1 MKNMRII
8 KTIIFLLGAVGIYGQ
23 DLGEIER
30 LFQDG
35 DFEKVVENGSRIL
48 ETDSNNLTVCHLV
61 GRALTE
67 LKKFNEAKPLL
78 EKTTIKSAPDWMKS
92 WSFGYLGIC
101 YYTFGDLKESK
112 NNFKKAIKLNATKN
126 STKFAEK
133 RLKLIL
139 LAEYSKDWEVFETEH
154 IKFHIQPNH
163 QIGDI
168 KLYCSAREDA
178 FKENNFFFH
187 ASLYKKIDFYVW
199 SDFEEGK
206 KFLGEEIGF
215 SNSDL
220 CMINSKVNQTKGHEI
235 THILCDYGIKPN
247 KKNRLIN
254 EGVAVAFDLS
264 NRNRLE
270 LAKSINQDNLSI
282 KDLMNEP
289 FKFPESVIYPIG
301 GALIEYLME
310 NKDEELIKKLLK
322 QQTYEV
328 LLEVYGI
335 EIIEEFEQKIKN

>member
-1 MKNMRII
+1 MRII
-8 KTIIFLLGAVGIYGQ
+8 KTLIYLLIAVATNGQ

-35 DFEKVVENGSRIL
+35 DFDKVVKNGSRIL
-48 ETDSNNLTVCHLV
+48 ETNAHDLTACHLV

-67 LKKFNEAKPLL
+67 LKMFNEAKPLL
-78 EKTTIKSAPDWMKS
+78 EKTTIKSAPGWMKS

-101 YYTFGDLKESK
+101 NFTTGHLTESK
-112 NNFKKAIKLNATKN
+112 SNFKKAIKLNATKN

-139 LAEYSKDWEVFETEH
+139 LAEYTKDWEVFETEN

-178 FKENNFFFH
+178 FKENNAFFN

-206 KFLGEEIGF
+206 KVLGEEIGF
-215 SNSDL
+215 ANPDF
-220 CMINSKVNQTKGHEI
+220 CIINSKVNQTKGHEI
-235 THILCDYGIKPN
+235 THILCDFGIKPN

-254 EGVAVAFDLS
+254 EGVAVAFDLTNS
-264 NRNRLE
+264 NRLE

-282 KDLMNEP
+282 KDLMKEP
-289 FKFPESVIYPIG
+289 FKFPENVVYPIG

-310 NKDEELIKKLLK
+310 KKDKELIKRLLK
-322 QQTYEV
+322 EQTYDV
-328 LLEVYGI
+328 LLEAYGI
-335 EIIEEFEQKIKN
+335 EIIEEFDQKIKN